1 MGPAARGELFAPALR
16 LLKLKKLG
24 AEAVAASRAS
34 RALKFDPET
43 YISRLSLAR
52 PTPPV
57 VKFVAH
63 THRPRTASPASLGRR

>member
-1 MGPAARGELFAPALR
+1 MDEYY
-16 LLKLKKLG
+16 
-24 AEAVAASRAS
+24 ENIDSYDSYV
-34 RALKFDPET
+34 KFDPDT

-52 PTPPV
+52 PTPPG